1 MIWAFLAGV
10 MVVPLL
16 QLGAAIF
23 VVITARDDET
33 FEIIK
38 SRTTAPL

>member
-38 SRTTAPL
+38 SRTIAPL